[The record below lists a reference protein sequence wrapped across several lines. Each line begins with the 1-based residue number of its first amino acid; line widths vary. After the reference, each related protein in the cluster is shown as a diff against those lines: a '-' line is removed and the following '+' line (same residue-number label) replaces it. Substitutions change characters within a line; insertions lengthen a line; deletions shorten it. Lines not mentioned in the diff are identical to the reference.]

1 MNLEINNFVQN
12 LQNNNLVESFL
23 KELSNALENY
33 DKKLSNDNNNL
44 FKGIHNCYSIDEFI
58 DKNFN
63 FTQEQ
68 YFEFNRK
75 KDEFLQNYFSN
86 SEVNPDGNLFLVTNK
101 YKNDTE
107 LYRYKLAQYKNNA
120 EYKYVVSKNDLPD
133 DIQLGDV
140 VRKTNNQYIKDEQAS
155 QYVRKSIEEI
165 LKQILN

>member
-107 LYRYKLAQYKNNA
+107 LNRYKFAQYKNNA
-120 EYKYVVSKNDLPD
+120 EYKYVISKNELPD